1 MGGMNSGTWYRWNT
15 KGTTDESREL
25 DIRVLHRGNSLTSG
39 YRGSYSW
46 SCGGEPGSSI
56 QYRVEQGKIVL
67 SYRYHANGGEWEDI
81 EEPVS
86 LTYTPCNYGGQR
98 PWFICPAVG
107 CNRRVAVIYGAGR
120 YFACRHCYDLVY
132 QSQRECI
139 LGRASRRSRKII
151 TRLGGDPSIP
161 YAKKPKGM
169 RWNTYNGL
177 MEKVNQDEDL
187 LWDAINTYFKPRH

>member
-1 MGGMNSGTWYRWNT
+1 MNSGAWPRWNT
-15 KGTTDESREL
+15 KSTIDESRDF
-25 DIRVLHRGNSLTSG
+25 DIRVLHRQGSLTPG
-39 YRGSYSW
+39 LRCTYSW
-46 SCGGEPGSSI
+46 SCGGEPSGSI
-56 QYRVEQGKIVL
+56 GYQVEDRKIILYYRH
-67 SYRYHANGGEWEDI
+67 STNNGEWEDI
-81 EEPVS
+81 KEPVF
-86 LTYTPCNYGGQR
+86 LTYTSCNYGGQR
-98 PWFICPAVG
+98 PWFLCPADG
-107 CNRRVAVIYGAGR
+107 CGRRVAVIYGTGR

-169 RWNTYNGL
+169 HWNTYNGL

-187 LWDAINTYFKPRH
+187 LWAAINTHLKPRH